1 MKANFKTNILLK
13 NIIGKDLITDD
24 NLAVLELVKN
34 SFDAGSPSVDIIF
47 KNIKENDDSDD
58 LVIATD
64 NTSTIVIQDYGVGM
78 DDEALI
84 NRWLNIAYSEKKGK
98 KEDFGRVLAGNKG
111 VGRFSCDRLGNFLT
125 IYTRVS
131 NKPYYKLYIDWRQF
145 ETEGQ
150 QDLNIQDIDLSIEE
164 IDPDKFEELTG
175 ENNFDTGT
183 ILKINYLRSLWEPEK
198 IIRLRREL
206 EKFINPNQLFVS
218 SPFNINISAEEYIAY
233 DINQYESIKKVNGP
247 INNRVFDKLDFRT
260 TSIVASISGDGK
272 HITTSMQDRGQEIF
286 LLKEANKFDELS
298 NVKITI
304 YYLNPY
310 AKVFFAKQTGIRS
323 KDFGSIFLFVDGFRI
338 PPYGDDGDDW
348 LGMELRKAQGYKR
361 FLGTREVV
369 GRIEVTDV
377 QGKFNIISNRSGLVK
392 NKAFE
397 QLTKSES
404 PYGFY
409 YTTFRRLERFVVEGI
424 GWDKVVG
431 DPETEGFT
439 DETYLMDDLDRGKKI
454 ISVINNIIDAK
465 KTQIISL
472 NINEEFVN
480 QVIDSQIAK
489 TLAGMETLIK
499 DLVKI
504 TDSADPKLLSEHQ
517 LKLNITESELSSLM
531 FALGGLDAA
540 DVKYKRLVD
549 IKEQVKAKQQELAA
563 MKVQFDAE
571 RKRREE
577 IEAENARLAEELRL
591 EQEKNTYLRTSSRD
605 LSEDAKGLVHNIKT
619 TSTKIFSS
627 VDNLYDKIINDRI
640 TKQELLKKLSVIK
653 FQAEKAMK
661 ISKIIT
667 RANFRSDQTD
677 QYVDV
682 VSYID
687 QYISIYKDIYDDS
700 DMTFVVNKNN
710 VVFYKKIRVLD
721 LAVILDDLISNADK
735 QSAKLFRI
743 DCYTNEKGLLRL
755 LISDDGN
762 GLDPKFSNNP
772 EKIFELGVTTTSGS
786 GIGLHSVKTA
796 LKTIGATISFVSNQ
810 RVLRGAT
817 FEIEFK

>member
-233 DINQYESIKKVNGP
+233 DINQSESIKKVNGP

-272 HITTSMQDRGQEIF
+272 QITTSMQDRGQEIF

-472 NINEEFVN
+472 NINEAFVN

>member
-233 DINQYESIKKVNGP
+233 DINQSESIKKVNGP

-472 NINEEFVN
+472 NINEAFVN

>member
-150 QDLNIQDIDLSIEE
+150 QDLNIQDIDMSIEE

-233 DINQYESIKKVNGP
+233 DINQSESIKKVNGP

-472 NINEEFVN
+472 NINEAFVN

-531 FALGGLDAA
+531 FALGGLDSA

-577 IEAENARLAEELRL
+577 IEAENVRLAEELRL

>member
-34 SFDAGSPSVDIIF
+34 SFDAGSPSVEIIF

-150 QDLNIQDIDLSIEE
+150 QDLNIQDIDLNIEE

-175 ENNFDTGT
+175 EKKFDTGT

-233 DINQYESIKKVNGP
+233 DINQSESIKKVNGP

-472 NINEEFVN
+472 NINEAFVN

>member
-233 DINQYESIKKVNGP
+233 DINQSESIKKVNGP

-439 DETYLMDDLDRGKKI
+439 DETYLMDDLDRGKRI

-472 NINEEFVN
+472 NINEAFVN

>member
-1 MKANFKTNILLK
+1 MTKAN
-13 NIIGKDLITDD
+13 
-24 NLAVLELVKN
+24 
-34 SFDAGSPSVDIIF
+34 
-47 KNIKENDDSDD
+47 
-58 LVIATD
+58 
-64 NTSTIVIQDYGVGM
+64 
-78 DDEALI
+78 
-84 NRWLNIAYSEKKGK
+84 
-98 KEDFGRVLAGNKG
+98 
-111 VGRFSCDRLGNFLT
+111 DR
-125 IYTRVS
+125 
-131 NKPYYKLYIDWRQF
+131 
-145 ETEGQ
+145 
-150 QDLNIQDIDLSIEE
+150 
-164 IDPDKFEELTG
+164 
-175 ENNFDTGT
+175 
-183 ILKINYLRSLWEPEK
+183 
-198 IIRLRREL
+198 
-206 EKFINPNQLFVS
+206 
-218 SPFNINISAEEYIAY
+218 
-233 DINQYESIKKVNGP
+233 
-247 INNRVFDKLDFRT
+247 
-260 TSIVASISGDGK
+260 
-272 HITTSMQDRGQEIF
+272 
-286 LLKEANKFDELS
+286 
-298 NVKITI
+298 
-304 YYLNPY
+304 
-310 AKVFFAKQTGIRS
+310 
-323 KDFGSIFLFVDGFRI
+323 
-338 PPYGDDGDDW
+338 
-348 LGMELRKAQGYKR
+348 
-361 FLGTREVV
+361 
-369 GRIEVTDV
+369 
-377 QGKFNIISNRSGLVK
+377 NIISNRSGLVK

-472 NINEEFVN
+472 NINEAFVN

>member
-145 ETEGQ
+145 ETEGE

-233 DINQYESIKKVNGP
+233 DINQSESIKKVNGP

-377 QGKFNIISNRSGLVK
+377 QGKFNIISNRSGIVK

-472 NINEEFVN
+472 NINEAFVN

>member
-34 SFDAGSPSVDIIF
+34 SFDAGSPNVDIIF

-233 DINQYESIKKVNGP
+233 DINQSESIKKVNGP

-472 NINEEFVN
+472 NINEAFVN

-786 GIGLHSVKTA
+786 GIGLHSVKAA